1 VHAVSGDVVALLL
14 IGAVHLVAVAVI
26 VFPLARA
33 APDGEDPESQGG
45 SDDDGGGGSR
55 RPEVGPT
62 RPRPRGDLPLP
73 DAAPARLRL
82 RGAGRLADSYD
93 WPRRREPSPA
103 RHVRR

>member
-1 VHAVSGDVVALLL
+1 LRAVNPDVVALLL
-14 IGAVHLVAVAVI
+14 IGAVHLIAIAVI

-33 APDGEDPESQGG
+33 ASDGEDSENQGG
-45 SDDDGGGGSR
+45 SDEDGGGGSR
-55 RPEVGPT
+55 RPHVGPT

-82 RGAGRLADSYD
+82 RGPGRLADAYD
-93 WPRRREPSPA
+93 WPRRREPAPA